1 MLTKKFTIGNNSP
14 NNAAMARD
22 LRDEELEEATMD
34 FLEDAIAETLAKFT
48 GLKVLGVNV
57 SPSKDIH
64 GFDAEV
70 TYEQWKH
77 PLVG

>member
-22 LRDEELEEATMD
+22 LRDEELEEATME
-34 FLEDAIAETLAKFT
+34 FLEDAIAETLKAFST
-48 GLKVLGVNV
+48 VKVLGVNV
-57 SPSKDIH
+57 STSDDVH

-77 PLVG
+77 PLT

>member
-14 NNAAMARD
+14 NNAAMASD
-22 LRDEELEEATMD
+22 LRGEELEEATME
-34 FLEDAIAETLAKFT
+34 FLEDAIAETLNAFT

-57 SPSKDIH
+57 SPSDDVH

-70 TYEQWKH
+70 TYERWKH
-77 PLVG
+77 PLTS